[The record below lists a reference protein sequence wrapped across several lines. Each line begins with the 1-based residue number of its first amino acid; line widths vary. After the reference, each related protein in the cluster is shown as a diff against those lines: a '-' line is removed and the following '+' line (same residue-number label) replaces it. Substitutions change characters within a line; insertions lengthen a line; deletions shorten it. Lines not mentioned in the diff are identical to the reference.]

1 MFATLRAEDR
11 DGEVICI
18 SSTTQLP
25 QSGQNQNHFACDRCR
40 VKKVDSYKPSMEREH
55 AFNISRLVEMHRT

>member
-11 DGEVICI
+11 GGEVICI

-25 QSGQNQNHFACDRCR
+25 QSGQSQNHFACDRCR
-40 VKKVDSYKPSMEREH
+40 VKKVGSYELPIKEST
-55 AFNISRLVEMHRT
+55 FLTYFV

>member
-11 DGEVICI
+11 DGEVVCI

-25 QSGQNQNHFACDRCR
+25 QSGQSQNHFACDRCR
-40 VKKVDSYKPSMEREH
+40 IKKVGSYKITSQTSLTINIISPS
-55 AFNISRLVEMHRT
+55 